1 MPSSQRI
8 PQQQQPR
15 KITDAYKIFV
25 LDNQSRRFTKATIT
39 TYRDRLEP
47 FINWCPTQNAE
58 SLDEVTPSLI
68 RLYLVAL
75 QERQLSDYT
84 INGVA
89 RCIKT
94 FFNFCVREG
103 LLAESPMKKVAMPK
117 IDKRIL
123 PALSVE
129 DAQKLLKVC
138 ESERDA
144 AIVLF
149 MLDTGVRATELINLN
164 GGDIDQ
170 QTGTVAVRQG
180 KGRKDRVVY
189 VGAKARKQLLRY
201 YMRRGEPKANEAV
214 WLSEKSNE
222 RLTTSGLR
230 QLLERLSEAS
240 GIKKCSPHT
249 LRRTFALWSLRN
261 GMSIYHLQR
270 LMGHADIT
278 VLRIYLDL
286 AQGDLQQAHSD
297 FGAVDNLL

>member
-138 ESERDA
+138 EGERDA

-286 AQGDLQQAHSD
+286 AQGDLQQAHND